1 MPKSF
6 HLNGDTLG
14 FYPQTRKL
22 KLKTVS
28 VGSKHLRVWCWCV
41 KRKICN
47 LTSRGFSAFV
57 SDKIHAKGY

>member
-6 HLNGDTLG
+6 HLNDDALG
-14 FYPQTRKL
+14 FYPQTRKW

-28 VGSKHLRVWCWCV
+28 VEVNIFRVWCWCV
-41 KRKICN
+41 KRKICT

>member
-6 HLNGDTLG
+6 HLNGDALG

-28 VGSKHLRVWCWCV
+28 VEVNIYESGAGV
-41 KRKICN
+41 
-47 LTSRGFSAFV
+47 
-57 SDKIHAKGY
+57 